1 MEQKQVKI
9 ENGEYVCDTDVSVEE
24 WRNILQD
31 TTLFND
37 NYRKWLIRFYEEPD
51 HKSTCKAIGEKYE
64 VSPQSPN
71 GSITNFAKAV
81 QKKLNRFEIIG
92 TDGQPSY
99 WIIVMNGKTLPNGLF
114 EWTLR
119 PELVTAI
126 KEMKEDNLWDDYS
139 RFKKLLEYFVAHL
152 SYCQIQKSNYIGY
165 EQYIKPLEDNNQFFK
180 TGLGYKNQRIQESI
194 KQWENYSCG
203 RVCLNIVPN
212 YGNYMAK
219 TCYLNWENTG
229 LNIIADWKNDEINS
243 LSLVSYKYWE
253 KPPKWEY
260 LYIKEKI
267 LDLELFNNS
276 NEVNNKLKFF
286 FNAFCK
292 MINEWNTN
300 IQIDYYKDLLI
311 TNHNIILTG
320 APGTGK
326 TYLAKKIKEVMSYNT
341 EIDLTLDGFIKYLE
355 TDGSLWKDDSTQ
367 DNSKTV
373 KYYYN
378 IAKRLISEYE
388 SLENII
394 QNADEIKELKQK
406 EWEEKGSSGWGS
418 NDKIVI
424 NHIVKFAESY
434 KPIERGVET
443 DFVQFHP
450 SYDYTDFVEGLRP
463 KQDINGSIGFERRD
477 GVFKAFCKKALKNL
491 MDSNKSKKE
500 IQEEATFKSIYENLL
515 NNIRIGEIKE
525 IMQRTNIP
533 IQVLEVTDND
543 NIVLQAK
550 ETISNTKYI
559 VSFDR
564 LEKLSKRF
572 TNQNSLN
579 QIKNIDKEIRSVIGG
594 CNTSYYWAILNWIYS
609 NTNKYKQTDIQ
620 TVSRKPFVFIIDE
633 INRGEV
639 SKIFGELFYSIDP
652 DYRGRKG
659 RVMTQY
665 QNIVEDGDDFKDGFF
680 VPENVYIIGTMNDI
694 DRSVECMDFAMRRR
708 FAFKEITAE
717 ESAEN
722 MNLPENAKAYM
733 NRLNEAISNTEGLNS
748 AYHVGASYFLNFTDF
763 KELWDLKLEC
773 LLKEYLRGIDNDG
786 EKLKKLKVV
795 YFDGE

>member
-126 KEMKEDNLWDDYS
+126 KEMKEDTITN
-139 RFKKLLEYFVAHL
+139 
-152 SYCQIQKSNYIGY
+152 
-165 EQYIKPLEDNNQFFK
+165 KPK
-180 TGLGYKNQRIQESI
+180 TN
-194 KQWENYSCG
+194 
-203 RVCLNIVPN
+203 
-212 YGNYMAK
+212 M
-219 TCYLNWENTG
+219 
-229 LNIIADWKNDEINS
+229 
-243 LSLVSYKYWE
+243 
-253 KPPKWEY
+253 
-260 LYIKEKI
+260 
-267 LDLELFNNS
+267 
-276 NEVNNKLKFF
+276 
-286 FNAFCK
+286 
-292 MINEWNTN
+292 
-300 IQIDYYKDLLI
+300 QIDYYKDLLI
-311 TNHNIILTG
+311 TNHNIILNG

-326 TYLAKKIKEVMSYNT
+326 TYLAKKIAEVMSYNT
-341 EIDLTLDGFIKYLE
+341 ELDLTLDGFIKYLE

-378 IAKRLISEYE
+378 IAKRLVSEYE

-394 QNADEIKELKQK
+394 QKADEIKELKQK

-515 NNIRIGEIKE
+515 NNIRIGELCKE
-525 IMQRTNIP
+525 QIFRY
-533 IQVLEVTDND
+533 
-543 NIVLQAK
+543 
-550 ETISNTKYI
+550 KY
-559 VSFDR
+559 
-564 LEKLSKRF
+564 
-572 TNQNSLN
+572 
-579 QIKNIDKEIRSVIGG
+579 
-594 CNTSYYWAILNWIYS
+594 
-609 NTNKYKQTDIQ
+609 
-620 TVSRKPFVFIIDE
+620 
-633 INRGEV
+633 
-639 SKIFGELFYSIDP
+639 
-652 DYRGRKG
+652 
-659 RVMTQY
+659 
-665 QNIVEDGDDFKDGFF
+665 
-680 VPENVYIIGTMNDI
+680 
-694 DRSVECMDFAMRRR
+694 
-708 FAFKEITAE
+708 
-717 ESAEN
+717 
-722 MNLPENAKAYM
+722 
-733 NRLNEAISNTEGLNS
+733 
-748 AYHVGASYFLNFTDF
+748 
-763 KELWDLKLEC
+763 
-773 LLKEYLRGIDNDG
+773 
-786 EKLKKLKVV
+786 
-795 YFDGE
+795 

>member
-126 KEMKEDNLWDDYS
+126 KEMKEDTITN
-139 RFKKLLEYFVAHL
+139 
-152 SYCQIQKSNYIGY
+152 
-165 EQYIKPLEDNNQFFK
+165 KPK
-180 TGLGYKNQRIQESI
+180 TN
-194 KQWENYSCG
+194 
-203 RVCLNIVPN
+203 
-212 YGNYMAK
+212 M
-219 TCYLNWENTG
+219 
-229 LNIIADWKNDEINS
+229 
-243 LSLVSYKYWE
+243 
-253 KPPKWEY
+253 
-260 LYIKEKI
+260 
-267 LDLELFNNS
+267 
-276 NEVNNKLKFF
+276 
-286 FNAFCK
+286 
-292 MINEWNTN
+292 
-300 IQIDYYKDLLI
+300 QIDYYKDLLI